1 MLNGLHSLYVL
12 LYYVILFF
20 IMTDISLSYP
30 DIRRRMIDDHKR
42 RMYKMRFFSEKWQTI
57 HQKRWDGTKGCNTNT
72 CDCEKIY
79 NEKRHVNEK
88 EK

>member
-1 MLNGLHSLYVL
+1 
-12 LYYVILFF
+12 
-20 IMTDISLSYP
+20 
-30 DIRRRMIDDHKR
+30 MIDDHKR
-42 RMYKMRFFSEKWQTI
+42 RMYEMRFFSEKWQTI